1 MKENTL
7 PSLPERLL
15 PFFEK
20 CARDLPWRKQ
30 RSPYAV
36 LVSEIMLQQTRVDTV
51 IAYFNRFMAELPTVQ
66 SLAAA
71 QEEKLLQLWEGL
83 GYYRRVRNLQKAAQ
97 MIVTDFGGEFPSEVH
112 DLLKLPGVGAYTAGA
127 IASIAFG
134 RPAPAV
140 DGNVL
145 RVLSR
150 ITASN
155 WDAGSAAGE
164 LQKQYPAGRCS
175 DFTES
180 LMELGATV
188 CLPNGAPLCAEC
200 PARDICKSADDGW
213 QNWPVKQEKK
223 PRKVEELTIYVLRC
237 CGMTA
242 HRRRPE
248 TGLLAGLWELPNE
261 SGTQPPEHAEKYGK
275 IIGIKKG
282 KHIFSHVEWQM
293 TVYFIDAAQPSA
305 EYTWAEQG
313 TLPLPTAFRKI
324 LPR

>member
-30 RSPYAV
+30 RTPYAV

-51 IAYFNRFMAELPTVQ
+51 IAYFDRFMTELPTVQ
-66 SLAAA
+66 DLAAA
-71 QEEKLLQLWEGL
+71 PEEKLLLLWEGL

-97 MIVTDFGGEFPSEVH
+97 MIMADFGGVFPTEVK

-145 RVLSR
+145 RVISR
-150 ITASN
+150 ITASGWN
-155 WDAGSAAGE
+155 AENAADA

-188 CLPNGAPLCAEC
+188 CLPNGAPHCADC
-200 PARDICKSADDGW
+200 PVRDICKSADNGW
-213 QNWPVKQEKK
+213 QNWPVKAEKK
-223 PRKVEELTIYVLRC
+223 PRKVEYLTVFILQNN
-237 CGMTA
+237 GKTA

-248 TGLLAGLWELPNE
+248 SGLLSGLWELPNE
-261 SGTQPPEHAEKYGK
+261 SGTQTPEYAGKYGRVT
-275 IIGIKKG
+275 GVKKAR
-282 KHIFSHVEWQM
+282 HIFTHVEWQM
-293 TVYFIDAAQPSA
+293 TVYLIEAAQQSP
-305 EYTWAEQG
+305 EFIWAEPG
-313 TLPLPTAFRKI
+313 TLPLPTAFRKL

>member
-7 PSLPERLL
+7 PFLPERLL

-30 RSPYAV
+30 RTPYAV

-51 IAYFNRFMAELPTVQ
+51 IDYFNRFMAELPSVQ
-66 SLAAA
+66 ALAAA
-71 QEEKLLQLWEGL
+71 PEEKLLQLWEGL
-83 GYYRRVRNLQKAAQ
+83 GYYRRVRNLQKAAR
-97 MIVTDFGGEFPSEVH
+97 MIMEDFGGDFPTEVK

-145 RVLSR
+145 RVISR

-155 WDAGSAAGE
+155 WNAENAAE
-164 LQKQYPAGRCS
+164 ALQKQYPAGRCS

-188 CLPNGAPLCAEC
+188 CLPNGTPHCAAC
-200 PARDICKSADDGW
+200 PVRDICRSADNGW
-213 QNWPVKQEKK
+213 QNWPVKAEKK
-223 PRKVEELTIYVLRC
+223 PRTVEHLTVFILQNN
-237 CGMTA
+237 GKTA

-248 TGLLAGLWELPNE
+248 TGLLSGLWELPNE
-261 SGTQPPEHAEKYGK
+261 SGSQSPEYAGQYGRVS
-275 IIGIKKG
+275 GVKKAR
-282 KHIFSHVEWQM
+282 HIFTHVEWQM
-293 TVYFIDAAQPSA
+293 TVYLIEAAQQSP
-305 EYTWAEQG
+305 EFIWAEPG
-313 TLPLPTAFRKI
+313 TMPLPTAFRKL

>member
-7 PSLPERLL
+7 PFLPERLL

-30 RSPYAV
+30 RTPYAV

-51 IAYFNRFMAELPTVQ
+51 IDYFNRFMAELPSVQ
-66 SLAAA
+66 ALAAA
-71 QEEKLLQLWEGL
+71 PEEKLLQLWEGL
-83 GYYRRVRNLQKAAQ
+83 GYYRRVRNLQKAAR
-97 MIVTDFGGEFPSEVH
+97 MIMEDFGGDFPTEVK

-145 RVLSR
+145 RVISR

-155 WDAGSAAGE
+155 WNAENAAE
-164 LQKQYPAGRCS
+164 ALQKQYPAGRCS

-188 CLPNGAPLCAEC
+188 CLPNGTPHCAAC
-200 PARDICKSADDGW
+200 PVRDICKSADNGW
-213 QNWPVKQEKK
+213 QHWPVKAEKK
-223 PRKVEELTIYVLRC
+223 PRKVEHLTVFILQNN
-237 CGMTA
+237 GKTA

-248 TGLLAGLWELPNE
+248 TGLLSGLWELPNE
-261 SGTQPPEHAEKYGK
+261 SGSQSPEYAGQYGRVS
-275 IIGIKKG
+275 GVKKA
-282 KHIFSHVEWQM
+282 KHIFTHVEWQM
-293 TVYFIDAAQPSA
+293 TVYLIEAAQQSP
-305 EYTWAEQG
+305 EFIWAEPG
-313 TLPLPTAFRKI
+313 TLPLPTAFRKL

>member
-1 MKENTL
+1 MKKL
-7 PSLPERLL
+7 PFLPDRLL

-20 CARDLPWRKQ
+20 NARDLPWRKK
-30 RSPYAV
+30 RTPYAV

-51 IAYFNRFMAELPTVQ
+51 IDYFNRFMAELPNVQ
-66 SLAAA
+66 DLADAP
-71 QEEKLLQLWEGL
+71 EEKLLQLWEGL

-97 MIVTDFGGEFPSEVH
+97 MIVSDFNGVFPPEAKE
-112 DLLKLPGVGAYTAGA
+112 LLKLPGVGAYTAGA

-155 WDAGSAAGE
+155 WDTDSAGDA
-164 LQKQYPAGRCS
+164 LQKQYPEGRCS

-188 CLPNGAPLCAEC
+188 CLPNGAPRCTDC
-200 PARDICKSADDGW
+200 PVRDICASADDGW
-213 QNWPVKQEKK
+213 QNWPVKPEKK
-223 PRKVEELTIYVLRC
+223 PRKKEVQTVYILRHN
-237 CGMTA
+237 GKIA

-261 SGTQPPEHAEKYGK
+261 PGRKTREHAAEYGK
-275 IIGIKKG
+275 VHAVKQG
-282 KHIFSHVEWQM
+282 KHIFTHVEWEM
-293 TVYFIDAAQPSA
+293 LVYVIDVKTESP
-305 EYTWAEQG
+305 EYIWAEQG
-313 TLPLPTAFRKI
+313 SLPLPTAFRKL
-324 LPR
+324 LP

>member
-7 PSLPERLL
+7 PFLPERLL

-30 RSPYAV
+30 RTPYAV

-51 IAYFNRFMAELPTVQ
+51 IDYFNRFMAELPSVQ
-66 SLAAA
+66 ALAAA
-71 QEEKLLQLWEGL
+71 PEEKLLQLWEGL
-83 GYYRRVRNLQKAAQ
+83 GYYRRVRNLQKAAR
-97 MIVTDFGGEFPSEVH
+97 MIMEDFGGDFPTEVK

-145 RVLSR
+145 RVISR

-155 WDAGSAAGE
+155 WNAENAAE
-164 LQKQYPAGRCS
+164 ALQKQYPAGRCS

-188 CLPNGAPLCAEC
+188 CLPNGTPHCAAC
-200 PARDICKSADDGW
+200 PVRDICKSADNGW
-213 QNWPVKQEKK
+213 QNWPVKAEKK
-223 PRKVEELTIYVLRC
+223 PRKVEHLTVFILQNN
-237 CGMTA
+237 GKTA

-248 TGLLAGLWELPNE
+248 TGLLSGLWELPNE
-261 SGTQPPEHAEKYGK
+261 SGSQSPEYAGQYGRVS
-275 IIGIKKG
+275 GVKKA
-282 KHIFSHVEWQM
+282 KHIFTHVEWQM
-293 TVYFIDAAQPSA
+293 TVYLIEAAQQSP
-305 EYTWAEQG
+305 EFIWAEPG
-313 TLPLPTAFRKI
+313 TLPLPTAFRKL